1 MEVGKRGENALV
13 KARKALKVK
22 SREALWRTAAAP
34 SPNAAAAQ
42 VLRSVYDLMLPDATV
57 GSKRP
62 PSYWLDH
69 KAAAATAK
77 DAKAALERAE
87 AAFGAAMSA
96 GARHKQAIDAFHE
109 AMLNHPSIM
118 LVREVDRLARP
129 SL

>member
-1 MEVGKRGENALV
+1 
-13 KARKALKVK
+13 
-22 SREALWRTAAAP
+22 
-34 SPNAAAAQ
+34 
-42 VLRSVYDLMLPDATV
+42 MLPDATV

-62 PSYWLDH
+62 PSYWLDR

-77 DAKAALERAE
+77 AAKAAERAE